1 MGGGIDCL
9 WQVQGSHA
17 CVHACPRVSV
27 MSTQRLLQTS
37 HLQATG
43 GTRKAAL
50 SRSRQTYP
58 FAFAF
63 RHLIV
68 ENRPGIRERARREL
82 QIRMDKG
89 AWAGGR

>member
-27 MSTQRLLQTS
+27 MSTQRLLQTC

-43 GTRKAAL
+43 GTRKAVP

-58 FAFAF
+58 FVLAFGQ
-63 RHLIV
+63 LIV
-68 ENRPGIRERARREL
+68 ENRPGIHERARREL
-82 QIRMDKG
+82 QIRIGEG